1 MKTRE
6 LNYVPQVD
14 FTALTPALAIGG
26 VWRQTQT
33 KQQPQTVR
41 QIPHGRAA

>member
-1 MKTRE
+1 MKMQE
-6 LNYVPQVD
+6 QAYVPQVD

-26 VWRQTQT
+26 VWRQPQT
-33 KQQPQTVR
+33 KQPQTVR